1 MSISCLI
8 GEKMFNFAELIEKE
22 FLKVLFETEFKWIF
36 DLIICF
42 NSANVQQFLSMM
54 EKYSYQKPFQLQLFS
69 RGEKSNSQ
77 YSIFSDDRNP

>member
-22 FLKVLFETEFKWIF
+22 FLKVLLDTEYKWIY

-42 NSANVQQFLSMM
+42 NSANVEQFLSMM
-54 EKYSYQKPFQLQLFS
+54 EKYSNQV
-69 RGEKSNSQ
+69 NSDV
-77 YSIFSDDRNP
+77 IML